1 MFSTLT
7 RLFRL
12 IHPQTVVTNEA
23 RGIGERREERGEGT
37 GQYTGPDQTVIL

>member
-23 RGIGERREERGEGT
+23 RGERREERGEGT